1 MYYLAQGKRRLYWQ
15 NKIDAIPLME
25 KMHYKFADREIES
38 IEQVQQEMAQDIL
51 SGRPFMAGRLGAVE
65 QIEGGL
71 GEYLKYNNSHKCGLY
86 LASGIPA
93 IVWKHSGMAAFIKEH
108 ECGIV
113 IERLSELPGK
123 IKQADYEQLKK
134 NALLVSNQLQRGHY
148 LKRALEQALGEKI

>member
-1 MYYLAQGKRRLYWQ
+1 MKAAEVPAAVCTMDYGLVWDGTGK
-15 NKIDAIPLME
+15 DE
-25 KMHYKFADREIES
+25 
-38 IEQVQQEMAQDIL
+38 
-51 SGRPFMAGRLGAVE
+51 
-65 QIEGGL
+65 IEGGL

-134 NALLVSNQLQRGHY
+134 NALLVSYQLQQGHY
-148 LKRALEQALGEKI
+148 LKRALEQALGEKK